1 MKSHQTSQRITS
13 HRQTVKAQKER
24 ELDLDLDG
32 DGLTEREERKYGLN
46 PLSPDSDG
54 DGRYDGQ
61 EIGQGSNPRTD
72 SQPPNS
78 VEREDD
84 KERLREAYMSHAQA
98 VLNHPQLSYAALY
111 QQIAGEEWLGRA
123 LNERVILTAL
133 QAGYSLRETKCLI
146 AQSPYVQGQLSQGEW
161 DKDSAIHYIDELT
174 APYQTN
180 RKQEEELSE

>member
-1 MKSHQTSQRITS
+1 MTSHQPPQRIIS
-13 HRQTVKAQKER
+13 HRQTVKAKKER

-72 SQPPNS
+72 TQI
-78 VEREDD
+78 
-84 KERLREAYMSHAQA
+84 
-98 VLNHPQLSYAALY
+98 VLNHPQLSYAGLY

-123 LNERVILTAL
+123 LDERVILIAL
-133 QAGYSLRETKCLI
+133 QAGHSLRETKCLI
-146 AQSPYVQGQLSQGEW
+146 AQSPYVQGQLSQGTW

-174 APYQTN
+174 APYQPN